1 MYNFRVRALAVLPGA
16 VPAKRMRVRAVP
28 VVSSP
33 ISPSQATEMLEQ
45 DVETVPETE
54 MSGSSVEL
62 NATGKRIAE
71 C

>member
-1 MYNFRVRALAVLPGA
+1 MYNFRARARAVLPGA
-16 VPAKRMRVRAVP
+16 VPAQGMRVRAVP
-28 VVSSP
+28 AVSSP

-54 MSGSSVEL
+54 MSGRSVER